1 MDFDGDG
8 PQDATTVDPDNISFT
23 YDEGLYYPTIT
34 VVDDQDNQYTDTIAI
49 SVLSLDEMD
58 TLLKAK
64 WEDFGAA
71 LINSDIE
78 DALELFEVN
87 SREFYRKQ
95 FTAFYLILNI
105 IGNELGNLQL
115 VAIKDNR
122 AEYEIIVTR
131 EDVTY
136 SFYLL
141 FVKDIDGIWRIRVF

>member
-1 MDFDGDG
+1 
-8 PQDATTVDPDNISFT
+8 
-23 YDEGLYYPTIT
+23 
-34 VVDDQDNQYTDTIAI
+34 
-49 SVLSLDEMD
+49 MD

-95 FTAFYLILNI
+95 FTAFYPILNI